1 MDSLEEKL
9 AQAIQEV
16 SEEREKAGHLG
27 QQKWQSVAFHK
38 DMSGISGVKD
48 FKMTA
53 LFGEPKS
60 QKVKDAD
67 DKIEEMKA
75 VNEAAFVK
83 ENCDIL
89 RYFWYANSRMFSP
102 MFQCSI
108 LLYALMYFGWILL
121 S

>member
-1 MDSLEEKL
+1 
-9 AQAIQEV
+9 
-16 SEEREKAGHLG
+16 
-27 QQKWQSVAFHK
+27 VAFHK

-108 LLYALMYFGWILL
+108 LLYALMYFGRILL
-121 S
+121 SWQTV